1 MTESTLDPAELTS
14 VSYRLD
20 SYESLLRSFRAAGY
34 AFSTFDPAEPPDDG
48 EVLLRHDVDL
58 SIGRAI
64 AMAERE
70 RELGVRSTYCF
81 LLSAPVYDLT
91 RPQNV
96 RALRRI
102 AKLGHDIALHF
113 DSHTY
118 WAADD
123 EPSAEAVAAK
133 VDDELAV
140 FGRLLDAELSTVSFH
155 IPPSWVLDRAFESF
169 TNTYAPAFFSE
180 IDYCSDSSQKWVRA
194 DPFPDEL
201 GDAFQV
207 LVHPGL
213 WYDSHRPMAD
223 IVADHRRQ
231 ATGRVERYFDSL
243 G

>member
-1 MTESTLDPAELTS
+1 MTESALEPAELS
-14 VSYRLD
+14 SLRYGLD
-20 SYESLLRSFRAAGY
+20 NYESLLRSFRSAGYTFSLFDPDEPPAAG
-34 AFSTFDPAEPPDDG
+34 EI
-48 EVLLRHDVDL
+48 LLRHDVDL
-58 SIGRAI
+58 SIDRAL

-70 RELGVRSTYCF
+70 RELGVRSTYCV

-123 EPSAEAVAAK
+123 DPDPESVAAK
-133 VDDELAV
+133 VTDELAV
-140 FGRLLDAELSTVSFH
+140 LGRLVGAEPSTASFH

-169 TNTYAPAFFSE
+169 TNTYAPPFFSA
-180 IDYCSDSSQKWVRA
+180 IDYCSDSDQKWA
-194 DPFPDEL
+194 TAEPFPDGLPE
-201 GDAFQV
+201 AFQL

-213 WYDSHRPMAD
+213 WHDSHRPMAD
-223 IVADHRRQ
+223 IVDERRQ
-231 ATGRVERYFDSL
+231 QAAQRVDSYFDPL